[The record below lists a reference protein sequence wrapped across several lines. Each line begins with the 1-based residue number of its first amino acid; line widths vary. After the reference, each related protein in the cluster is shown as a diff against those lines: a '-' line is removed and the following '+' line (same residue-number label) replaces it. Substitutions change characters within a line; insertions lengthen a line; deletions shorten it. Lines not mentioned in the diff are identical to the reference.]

1 MRFQEIWII
10 GKVTLYMIPM
20 IRKSY
25 LGRISGYFRIPEF
38 ILSMIS
44 GIFLSE
50 NGKLGLKLKIWKCL
64 GIEPIPKYGSNI
76 PGIYIDTY
84 FRFLAHHVI
93 DELIDEINDEPVK
106 IKFTIPKVKL
116 TRTQKMN
123 ALRNSRTKFWPKYR
137 SVEV

>member
-44 GIFLSE
+44 WIFFLSE

-76 PGIYIDTY
+76 PGIYVDTY
-84 FRFLAHHVI
+84 LRFLAHHVI
-93 DELIDEINDEPVK
+93 NKLIDEINDELVK
-106 IKFTIPKVKL
+106 IKLTIPEVIQGQTKVKL
-116 TRTQKMN
+116 TGTQKMN
-123 ALRNSRTKFWPKYR
+123 ALRNSRTKF
-137 SVEV
+137 